1 MPYTV
6 KTDLFAGLFL
16 QKILIRLLHTG
27 SDQGINILPVN
38 LVFPGKGI
46 FYMGG
51 HCSEHTACRCNADL
65 FKLTADCRLKLLL
78 YFRYGFSYLLDV
90 MDLPVQHGSGLM
102 LLAPLSGHN
111 KLISL
116 FVAHGSHNTSG
127 SDVKS
132 EYKLSRILCVFH

>member
-6 KTDLFAGLFL
+6 KPDLFAGLFL

-27 SDQGINILPVN
+27 SNQGINILSVN

-65 FKLTADCRLKLLL
+65 FKLTAACRLKLFL
-78 YFRYGFSYLLDV
+78 YFRYGFSYLWMSWICPSSMALV
-90 MDLPVQHGSGLM
+90 SCS
-102 LLAPLSGHN
+102 LLL
-111 KLISL
+111 
-116 FVAHGSHNTSG
+116 
-127 SDVKS
+127 
-132 EYKLSRILCVFH
+132 